1 MDWSWDGVKDTVA
14 KAAPLLGSALGG
26 PAGGA
31 VGGLIASA
39 LGVEEKPDAIAKA
52 LENDPEAIIK
62 LQELQKTHKRDLER
76 MHLEAETARL
86 GEINKTIRAEAAAQD
101 GYVRRWRPTFGYM
114 VAITWLLQSVA
125 IAWAIV
131 AKPENAADLI
141 NAVTALTPMWGIAL
155 SILGINITSRSRDKR
170 VANGQDG
177 RGLLEK
183 LTEGLGGKRS
193 G

>member
-1 MDWSWDGVKDTVA
+1 MSFSWDGVKDTVA

-31 VGGLIASA
+31 IGGLIASA
-39 LGVEEKPDAIAKA
+39 LGVENKPDAVANA
-52 LENDPEAIIK
+52 LANNPEAAVK
-62 LQELQKTHKRDLER
+62 LRELEQAHKRELER

-86 GEINKTIRAEAAAQD
+86 SEINKTMRAEATASD

-114 VAITWLLQSVA
+114 VALTWMVQSVA
-125 IAWAIV
+125 IAWAMI
-131 AKPENAADLI
+131 AEPAEAAGLI

-170 VANGQDG
+170 VSVGQDG
-177 RGLLEK
+177 RGLIDK
-183 LTEGLGGKRS
+183 LTEGFGGKARE
-193 G
+193 